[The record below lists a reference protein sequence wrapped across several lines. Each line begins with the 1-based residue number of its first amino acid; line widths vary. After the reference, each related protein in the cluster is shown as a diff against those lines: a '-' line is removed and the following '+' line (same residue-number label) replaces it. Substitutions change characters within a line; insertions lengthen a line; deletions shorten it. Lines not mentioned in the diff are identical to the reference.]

1 MNGQQKNQTV
11 KKDYVVVVYLRHED
25 DHDKFGIVIE
35 DSEIHRKRIL
45 DMIKEYEE
53 SFGKKFEL

>member
-25 DHDKFGIVIE
+25 DHAADEVYSTDVKA
-35 DSEIHRKRIL
+35 
-45 DMIKEYEE
+45 E
-53 SFGKKFEL
+53 SIREAVRLVNSAING